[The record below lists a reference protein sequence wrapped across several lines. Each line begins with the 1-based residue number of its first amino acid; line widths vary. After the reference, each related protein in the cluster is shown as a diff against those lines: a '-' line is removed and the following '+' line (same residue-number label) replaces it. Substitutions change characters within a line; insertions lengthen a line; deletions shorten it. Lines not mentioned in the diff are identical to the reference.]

1 MQHGTSKRSFH
12 VGTNTIT
19 QAAFV
24 ALNGVADY
32 RSLFCR
38 SALLLSQQ
46 SDPRVIIDLGFGRGE
61 TTLAL
66 AQANPNACVLGI
78 EVHKPGVAVA
88 IQRLEA
94 ARLDT
99 TTTHC
104 SSNVKLVYADCI
116 VVLAD
121 CVPDSTVS
129 EVCVFFPDPFPDSPE
144 RRLIRPLLLD
154 LLAQKLKPAGQ
165 LHIATDVDS
174 YAAHVQTVMQR

>member
-1 MQHGTSKRSFH
+1 M
-12 VGTNTIT
+12 
-19 QAAFV
+19 
-24 ALNGVADY
+24 
-32 RSLFCR
+32 
-38 SALLLSQQ
+38 LLCLSCSEK

-66 AQANPNACVLGI
+66 AQANPDACVLGI

-94 ARLDT
+94 ARLDAT
-99 TTTHC
+99 AHC
-104 SSNVKLVYADCI
+104 SSNVKLVYADGI

-121 CVPDSTVS
+121 CVPDSSVS

-174 YAAHVQTVMQR
+174 YAAHVQVVMQR

>member
-1 MQHGTSKRSFH
+1 MQLGTSKRSFH
-12 VGTNTIT
+12 VGTRTNTKV
-19 QAAFV
+19 AVV
-24 ALNGVADY
+24 ALMESLIIECLAVL
-32 RSLFCR
+32 SLFIC
-38 SALLLSQQ
+38 SKLSE
-46 SDPRVIIDLGFGRGE
+46 PRVIIDLGFGRGE

-66 AQANPNACVLGI
+66 AQVNPDACVLGI

-99 TTTHC
+99 TAYC
-104 SSNVKLVYADCI
+104 SSNVKLVYADGI

-121 CVPDSTVS
+121 CVPDSSVS
-129 EVCVFFPDPFPDSPE
+129 EVCVFFPDPFPDTPE

-154 LLAQKLKPAGQ
+154 LLAQKLKPSGQ

>member
-1 MQHGTSKRSFH
+1 MW
-12 VGTNTIT
+12 
-19 QAAFV
+19 
-24 ALNGVADY
+24 L
-32 RSLFCR
+32 C
-38 SALLLSQQ
+38 SQQ
-46 SDPRVIIDLGFGRGE
+46 SEPRVIIDLGFGRGE

-66 AQANPNACVLGI
+66 SQANPDACILGI

-99 TTTHC
+99 AVPF
-104 SSNVKLVYADCI
+104 SSNVKLLHADGI

-121 CVPDSTVS
+121 CVPDSSIS
-129 EVCVFFPDPFPDSPE
+129 EVCIFFPDPFPDSPE

-154 LLAQKLKPAGQ
+154 LLAQKLQPTGQ

-174 YAAHVQTVMQR
+174 YAAHVQAVMQR